1 MALGIRM
8 KPFYHLC
15 VYEANAWSNPILPMT
30 KIYPISPMTK
40 ILSCKVW
47 IFQEFDTKLDKEG
60 NQRNIRQTFHHT
72 PK

>member
-15 VYEANAWSNPILPMT
+15 VYEANVWS
-30 KIYPISPMTK
+30 YPISPMTK
-40 ILSCKVW
+40 ILSYEVW
-47 IFQEFDTKLDKEG
+47 VFQEFDTKLDKEG
-60 NQRNIRQTFHHT
+60 NQRNIKQTFHHT